1 MKLAKLSA
9 YKITPSH
16 ILQLIAVMAFP
27 ASLVIMGE
35 AAKLKISLG
44 ALFDLP
50 SFYITVA
57 ASLILAIIFK
67 LGGNISIGK
76 TLLATGIPL
85 GLMSSYIGV
94 ILIVSNMSDP
104 SSFGL
109 ATAVMLLT
117 ALYGGL
123 VSALG
128 YAVFY
133 SSAKDAVR
141 PVKKR
146 YIIAAIITITI
157 LLIMAIGLDQL
168 PSFYDSSIILLYLVF
183 IFSFLIFNKSKK
195 HFTIVISDAA
205 LFTSIIIII
214 VSLISWFGQTSL
226 DAEDSAVITG
236 PIVFASL
243 GVMYGALIYLFVYI
257 FSMGCEAESK
267 INVEKMNWHLIEVN
281 TLLLF
286 LAFAPVS
293 VSEYIEK
300 TIEAD
305 QRQVESQENAA
316 LIENLVNRIEQLER
330 TQ

>member
-1 MKLAKLSA
+1 
-9 YKITPSH
+9 
-16 ILQLIAVMAFP
+16 
-27 ASLVIMGE
+27 
-35 AAKLKISLG
+35 
-44 ALFDLP
+44 
-50 SFYITVA
+50 
-57 ASLILAIIFK
+57 
-67 LGGNISIGK
+67 
-76 TLLATGIPL
+76 
-85 GLMSSYIGV
+85 MSSYIGV

-281 TLLLF
+281 SLLLF
-286 LAFAPVS
+286 LAFAPTS
-293 VSEYIEK
+293 FSAYLEK

-305 QRQVESQENAA
+305 QRQ
-316 LIENLVNRIEQLER
+316 LNLKR
-330 TQ
+330 TLL

>member
-1 MKLAKLSA
+1 MKPDTLSA
-9 YKITPSH
+9 YKIKPSH

-44 ALFDLP
+44 ALVDLP
-50 SFYITVA
+50 SIQITLI
-57 ASLILAIIFK
+57 ASLILCIIFK

-94 ILIVSNMSDP
+94 ILIVGNMSDP
-104 SSFGL
+104 SSFGP

-123 VSALG
+123 ISALG
-128 YAVFY
+128 YAVSY
-133 SSAKDAVR
+133 NSAKDAVR

-146 YIIAAIITITI
+146 YIIVAAITIII

-281 TLLLF
+281 SLLLF
-286 LAFAPVS
+286 LAFAPTS
-293 VSEYIEK
+293 FSAYLEK

-305 QRQVESQENAA
+305 QRQIESQENAA
-316 LIENLVNRIEQLER
+316 LIESLVDRIEELER
-330 TQ
+330 NR

>member
-305 QRQVESQENAA
+305 QRQIESQENAA
-316 LIENLVNRIEQLER
+316 LIESLVDRIEELER
-330 TQ
+330 NR

>member
-1 MKLAKLSA
+1 MKLAKLTA

-16 ILQLIAVMAFP
+16 ILQLIAVIAFP
-27 ASLVIMGE
+27 ASLVILGGGE
-35 AAKLKISLG
+35 KLNISLG
-44 ALFDLP
+44 HLIDTP
-50 SFYITVA
+50 SFNLTVA

-94 ILIVSNMSDP
+94 ILIVDNMSDP
-104 SSFGL
+104 SSFGP

-123 VSALG
+123 TSALG
-128 YAVFY
+128 YAVSY
-133 SSAKDAVR
+133 NSAKDAVR

-146 YIIAAIITITI
+146 YIIVAAITITI
-157 LLIMAIGLDQL
+157 LMIMGIGINQL
-168 PSFYDSSIILLYLVF
+168 SNLYDSSIILLYLVF

-281 TLLLF
+281 SLLLF
-286 LAFAPVS
+286 LAFAPIS
-293 VSEYIEK
+293 FSEYLEK
-300 TIEAD
+300 KIEAD
-305 QRQVESQENAA
+305 QRQNESQENAA
-316 LIENLVNRIEQLER
+316 LIESLVDRIEELER
-330 TQ
+330 NR

>member
-94 ILIVSNMSDP
+94 ILIVGNMSDP
-104 SSFGL
+104 SSFGP
-109 ATAVMLLT
+109 ATAIMLLT

-123 VSALG
+123 ISALG
-128 YAVFY
+128 YAVSY
-133 SSAKDAVR
+133 NSAKDAVR

-146 YIIAAIITITI
+146 YIIVAAITIII

-168 PSFYDSSIILLYLVF
+168 PYFYDSSIILLYLVF

-226 DAEDSAVITG
+226 DAEDSAVVTG

-257 FSMGCEAESK
+257 FSMRCEAESK

-281 TLLLF
+281 TILLF

-293 VSEYIEK
+293 VSENIEK

-316 LIENLVNRIEQLER
+316 VIENLVKRIEQLER

>member
-1 MKLAKLSA
+1 MKPNTLSA

-316 LIENLVNRIEQLER
+316 LIESLVDRIEELER
-330 TQ
+330 NR

>member
-1 MKLAKLSA
+1 MKPNTLSA
-9 YKITPSH
+9 YKITSSH

-27 ASLVIMGE
+27 TSLVIFGE
-35 AAKLKISLG
+35 GEKLNISLG
-44 ALFDLP
+44 NLIDMP

-57 ASLILAIIFK
+57 ASLVLAMIFK

-104 SSFGL
+104 SAFG
-109 ATAVMLLT
+109 AASSVMLLT

-123 VSALG
+123 ISALG
-128 YAVFY
+128 FAV
-133 SSAKDAVR
+133 SHNSAKDAVR

-146 YIIAAIITITI
+146 YIIVAAIA
-157 LLIMAIGLDQL
+157 LVMALIQAIGLDQL
-168 PSFYDSSIILLYLVF
+168 PIFFDSSIILLYLVF
-183 IFSFLIFNKSKK
+183 ILSFLIFNKNKK
-195 HFTIVISDAA
+195 HFTIVISDAV

-214 VSLISWFGQTSL
+214 VSLVSWFGKTSL

-281 TLLLF
+281 SLLLF
-286 LAFAPVS
+286 LAFAPISFSTYV
-293 VSEYIEK
+293 EKKIEV
-300 TIEAD
+300 D

-316 LIENLVNRIEQLER
+316 LIENLVNRIEELER
-330 TQ
+330 TR

>member
-1 MKLAKLSA
+1 MKPNTLSA

-27 ASLVIMGE
+27 ASLLIFDGGV
-35 AAKLKISLG
+35 KLNISLDVLVSIP
-44 ALFDLP
+44 A
-50 SFYITVA
+50 FYITVA

-67 LGGNISIGK
+67 LSGNIAIGK

-94 ILIVSNMSDP
+94 ILIVNNMSDL
-104 SSFGL
+104 SSFGP
-109 ATAVMLLT
+109 AITVMLLT

-123 VSALG
+123 ISALG
-128 YAVFY
+128 FAVSY
-133 SSAKDAVR
+133 SSVKDAVR

-146 YIIAAIITITI
+146 YIIAAAIAIIMLVIN
-157 LLIMAIGLDQL
+157 AIGVDQL
-168 PSFYDSSIILLYLVF
+168 PYFYDSSIILLYLVF

-226 DAEDSAVITG
+226 DAEDSAVVTG

>member
-1 MKLAKLSA
+1 MKPDTLSA
-9 YKITPSH
+9 YKIKPSH

-44 ALFDLP
+44 ALVDLP
-50 SFYITVA
+50 SIQITLI
-57 ASLILAIIFK
+57 ASLILCIIFK

-94 ILIVSNMSDP
+94 ILIVGNMSDP
-104 SSFGL
+104 SSFGP
-109 ATAVMLLT
+109 ATAIMLLT

-123 VSALG
+123 ISALG
-128 YAVFY
+128 YAVSY
-133 SSAKDAVR
+133 NSAKDAVR

-146 YIIAAIITITI
+146 YIIVAAITIII

-195 HFTIVISDAA
+195 HFTVAISDAA

-236 PIVFASL
+236 PIIFASL

-267 INVEKMNWHLIEVN
+267 INVGKMNWHLIEVN
-281 TLLLF
+281 SLLLF
-286 LAFAPVS
+286 LAFAPIS
-293 VSEYIEK
+293 FSEYLEK
-300 TIEAD
+300 KIEAD
-305 QRQVESQENAA
+305 QKQIESQENAA
-316 LIENLVNRIEQLER
+316 LIESLVDRIEELER
-330 TQ
+330 NR

>member
-1 MKLAKLSA
+1 MKPNTLSA

-27 ASLVIMGE
+27 ASLVIFGE
-35 AAKLKISLG
+35 GVKLNISLG
-44 ALFDLP
+44 LLVDIP
-50 SFYITVA
+50 SFNITVT

-104 SSFGL
+104 SSFG
-109 ATAVMLLT
+109 AASAVMLLT

-123 VSALG
+123 IYALG
-128 YAVFY
+128 FAVSY
-133 SSAKDAVR
+133 NSVKNEIK

-146 YIIAAIITITI
+146 YIIIAAITITI
-157 LLIMAIGLDQL
+157 LVIISIGVDQL
-168 PSFYDSSIILLYLVF
+168 SYFYDSSIILLYLVF
-183 IFSFLIFNKSKK
+183 LFSFLIFSKSKK

-226 DAEDSAVITG
+226 DAEDSAVVTG

-286 LAFAPVS
+286 LAFSPVS

-316 LIENLVNRIEQLER
+316 LIENLVNRIEELER

>member
-1 MKLAKLSA
+1 MKLAKFST
-9 YKITPSH
+9 YKITLSH

-27 ASLVIMGE
+27 ASLFIMGE
-35 AAKLKISLG
+35 GAKLNISLG
-44 ALFDLP
+44 HLIDTP
-50 SFYITVA
+50 SFNLTVA
-57 ASLILAIIFK
+57 ASLILAIFFK

-85 GLMSSYIGV
+85 GLVSSYIGV
-94 ILIVSNMSDP
+94 ILIVDNMSDP
-104 SSFGL
+104 SSFGP

-123 VSALG
+123 ISALG
-128 YAVFY
+128 YAV
-133 SSAKDAVR
+133 SKNSANDAVR

-146 YIIAAIITITI
+146 YIIIAAITIII
-157 LLIMAIGLDQL
+157 LLIMAIGIDQL
-168 PSFYDSSIILLYLVF
+168 PSFYDSSIILIYLVF

-226 DAEDSAVITG
+226 DAENSAVITG
-236 PIVFASL
+236 SIVFASL

-281 TLLLF
+281 SLLLF
-286 LAFAPVS
+286 LAFAPIS
-293 VSEYIEK
+293 FSEYLEQK
-300 TIEAD
+300 MDAD
-305 QRQVESQENAA
+305 QRQIETQENAA
-316 LIENLVNRIEQLER
+316 LIESLVDRIEELER
-330 TQ
+330 NR

>member
-1 MKLAKLSA
+1 MKLAKLTG

-27 ASLVIMGE
+27 ASLVIFGE
-35 AAKLKISLG
+35 SVKLNISFGYLV
-44 ALFDLP
+44 DIP
-50 SFYITVA
+50 SLQITVI

-67 LGGNISIGK
+67 LGGNIPIGK

-104 SSFGL
+104 SSFGP

-123 VSALG
+123 ISALG
-128 YAVFY
+128 FAVSY
-133 SSAKDAVR
+133 NSVKNEIK

-146 YIIAAIITITI
+146 YIIIAAITITI
-157 LLIMAIGLDQL
+157 LLINAIGIDQL
-168 PSFYDSSIILLYLVF
+168 FNFYDSSIILLYLVF

-281 TLLLF
+281 SLLLF
-286 LAFAPVS
+286 LAFAPTS
-293 VSEYIEK
+293 FSAYLEK
-300 TIEAD
+300 TIEGD
-305 QRQVESQENAA
+305 QRRVESQENSA
-316 LIENLVNRIEQLER
+316 LIESSVDRIEGLER
-330 TQ
+330 SR

>member
-1 MKLAKLSA
+1 MKLAKLTA

-16 ILQLIAVMAFP
+16 IMQLIAVMAFP
-27 ASLVIMGE
+27 ASLVILGGGE
-35 AAKLKISLG
+35 KLNISLG
-44 ALFDLP
+44 HLIDLP
-50 SFYITVA
+50 SFYITVT

-104 SSFGL
+104 SSFG
-109 ATAVMLLT
+109 AASAVMLLT

-123 VSALG
+123 ISALG
-128 YAVFY
+128 FAVSY
-133 SSAKDAVR
+133 NSVKNEIK

-146 YIIAAIITITI
+146 YIIIAAITITI
-157 LLIMAIGLDQL
+157 LVIISIGVDQL
-168 PSFYDSSIILLYLVF
+168 SYFYDSSIILLYLVF
-183 IFSFLIFNKSKK
+183 IFSFLIFSKSKK

-226 DAEDSAVITG
+226 DAEDSAVVTG

-293 VSEYIEK
+293 VSEYLEK

>member
-1 MKLAKLSA
+1 MKLAKLST
-9 YKITPSH
+9 YKITLSH

-27 ASLVIMGE
+27 ASLVIFGE
-35 AAKLKISLG
+35 SVKLNISLG
-44 ALFDLP
+44 QLVDIP
-50 SFYITVA
+50 SFQITVT
-57 ASLILAIIFK
+57 ASLFLAIIFK

-104 SSFGL
+104 SSFG
-109 ATAVMLLT
+109 AASAVMLLT

-123 VSALG
+123 ISALG
-128 YAVFY
+128 FAVSY
-133 SSAKDAVR
+133 NSVKKEIK

-146 YIIAAIITITI
+146 YIIIAAITITI
-157 LLIMAIGLDQL
+157 LLINAIGIDQL
-168 PSFYDSSIILLYLVF
+168 FNFYDSSIILLYLVF

-281 TLLLF
+281 SLLLF
-286 LAFAPVS
+286 LAFAPIS
-293 VSEYIEK
+293 FSEYLEK
-300 TIEAD
+300 AVEAD

-316 LIENLVNRIEQLER
+316 LIESLVDRIEELER
-330 TQ
+330 NR

>member
-1 MKLAKLSA
+1 MKPNTLSA
-9 YKITPSH
+9 YKITSSH

-27 ASLVIMGE
+27 TSLVIFGE
-35 AAKLKISLG
+35 GEKLNISLG
-44 ALFDLP
+44 NLIDMP

-57 ASLILAIIFK
+57 ASLVLAMIFK

-104 SSFGL
+104 SAFGAASSL
-109 ATAVMLLT
+109 MLLT

-123 VSALG
+123 ISALG
-128 YAVFY
+128 FAVSY
-133 SSAKDAVR
+133 NSAKDAVR

-146 YIIAAIITITI
+146 YIIVAAIALVMASIQ
-157 LLIMAIGLDQL
+157 AIGLDQL
-168 PSFYDSSIILLYLVF
+168 PIFFDSSIILLYLVF
-183 IFSFLIFNKSKK
+183 ILSFLIFNKNKK
-195 HFTIVISDAA
+195 HFTIVISDAV

-214 VSLISWFGQTSL
+214 VSLVSWFGKTSL

-281 TLLLF
+281 SLLLF
-286 LAFAPVS
+286 LAFAPISFSTYV
-293 VSEYIEK
+293 EKKIEV
-300 TIEAD
+300 D

-316 LIENLVNRIEQLER
+316 LIENLVNRIEELER
-330 TQ
+330 TR

>member
-1 MKLAKLSA
+1 MKPNTLSA
-9 YKITPSH
+9 YKIKPSH

-27 ASLVIMGE
+27 ASLVIFGE
-35 AAKLKISLG
+35 SVKLNISFGYLV
-44 ALFDLP
+44 DIP
-50 SFYITVA
+50 SLQITVI

-67 LGGNISIGK
+67 QGGNIPISK

-104 SSFGL
+104 SSFGP

-123 VSALG
+123 ISALG
-128 YAVFY
+128 FAASYKSV
-133 SSAKDAVR
+133 KNEIR

-146 YIIAAIITITI
+146 YIIAAATTITI
-157 LLIMAIGLDQL
+157 LMIAAIGVDQL
-168 PSFYDSSIILLYLVF
+168 PYFYDFSIILLYLVF
-183 IFSFLIFNKSKK
+183 IFSFLIFSKRKK

-281 TLLLF
+281 SLLLF
-286 LAFAPVS
+286 LAFAPTS
-293 VSEYIEK
+293 FSAYLEK
-300 TIEAD
+300 TIEVD
-305 QRQVESQENAA
+305 QRQIESQENAA
-316 LIENLVNRIEQLER
+316 LIESLVDRIEELER
-330 TQ
+330 NR

>member
-1 MKLAKLSA
+1 MKPNTLSA

-27 ASLVIMGE
+27 ASLVILGGGE
-35 AAKLKISLG
+35 KLNISLG
-44 ALFDLP
+44 HLIDIP
-50 SFYITVA
+50 SFNITVM

-67 LGGNISIGK
+67 LGGNIPIGK

-85 GLMSSYIGV
+85 GLMSSYIGTT
-94 ILIVSNMSDP
+94 LIVSNMSDP
-104 SSFGL
+104 SSFG
-109 ATAVMLLT
+109 AASAVMLLT

-123 VSALG
+123 ISALG
-128 YAVFY
+128 FAVSY
-133 SSAKDAVR
+133 NSVKNEIK

-146 YIIAAIITITI
+146 YIIIAAITITI
-157 LLIMAIGLDQL
+157 LMISAIGVDQL
-168 PSFYDSSIILLYLVF
+168 SYFYDSSIILLYLVF

-281 TLLLF
+281 SLLLF
-286 LAFAPVS
+286 LAFAPIS
-293 VSEYIEK
+293 FSEYLEK

-316 LIENLVNRIEQLER
+316 LIENLVNRIEELER
-330 TQ
+330 NR

>member
-1 MKLAKLSA
+1 MKPNTLSA
-9 YKITPSH
+9 YKITSSH

-27 ASLVIMGE
+27 TSLVIFGE
-35 AAKLKISLG
+35 GEKLNISLG
-44 ALFDLP
+44 NLIDMP

-57 ASLILAIIFK
+57 ASLVLAMIFK

-104 SSFGL
+104 SAFG
-109 ATAVMLLT
+109 AASSVMLLT

-123 VSALG
+123 ISALG
-128 YAVFY
+128 FAV
-133 SSAKDAVR
+133 SHNPAKDAVR

-146 YIIAAIITITI
+146 YIIVAAIA
-157 LLIMAIGLDQL
+157 LVMALIQAIGLDQL
-168 PSFYDSSIILLYLVF
+168 PIFFDSSIILLYLVF
-183 IFSFLIFNKSKK
+183 ILSFLIFNKNKK
-195 HFTIVISDAA
+195 HFTIVISDAV

-214 VSLISWFGQTSL
+214 VSLVSWFGKTSL

-281 TLLLF
+281 SLLLF
-286 LAFAPVS
+286 LAFAPISFSTYV
-293 VSEYIEK
+293 EKKIEV
-300 TIEAD
+300 D

-316 LIENLVNRIEQLER
+316 LIENLVNRIEELER
-330 TQ
+330 TR

>member
-94 ILIVSNMSDP
+94 ILIVGNMSDP
-104 SSFGL
+104 SSFGP

-123 VSALG
+123 ISALG
-128 YAVFY
+128 YAVSY
-133 SSAKDAVR
+133 NSAKDAVR

-146 YIIAAIITITI
+146 YIIVAAITIII

>member
-1 MKLAKLSA
+1 MKPNTLSA

-27 ASLVIMGE
+27 ASLVIFGE
-35 AAKLKISLG
+35 GVKLNISLG
-44 ALFDLP
+44 LLVDIP
-50 SFYITVA
+50 SFNITVT

-104 SSFGL
+104 SSFG
-109 ATAVMLLT
+109 AASAVMLLT

-123 VSALG
+123 ISALG
-128 YAVFY
+128 FAVSY
-133 SSAKDAVR
+133 NSVKNEIK

-146 YIIAAIITITI
+146 YIIIAAITITI
-157 LLIMAIGLDQL
+157 LVIISIGVDQL
-168 PSFYDSSIILLYLVF
+168 SYFYDSSIILLYLVF
-183 IFSFLIFNKSKK
+183 IFSFLIFSKSKK

-226 DAEDSAVITG
+226 DAEDSAVVTG

-257 FSMGCEAESK
+257 FSLGCEAESK

-286 LAFAPVS
+286 LAFSPVS

-305 QRQVESQENAA
+305 QRHVESQENAA

>member
-1 MKLAKLSA
+1 MKPNTLSA
-9 YKITPSH
+9 YKITLSH

-27 ASLVIMGE
+27 ASLVIFGE
-35 AAKLKISLG
+35 SVKLNISLG
-44 ALFDLP
+44 HLIDTP
-50 SFYITVA
+50 SFNITVT
-57 ASLILAIIFK
+57 ASLILAMIFK

-94 ILIVSNMSDP
+94 ILIVSSMSDP
-104 SSFGL
+104 SSFGP
-109 ATAVMLLT
+109 AIAVMLLT
-117 ALYGGL
+117 ALDGGL

-128 YAVFY
+128 FAVSY

-146 YIIAAIITITI
+146 YIIVAATTITI
-157 LLIMAIGLDQL
+157 LTIISIGVNQL
-168 PSFYDSSIILLYLVF
+168 SYFYDSSIILLYLVF

-205 LFTSIIIII
+205 LFTSIVIII

-236 PIVFASL
+236 PIIFASL

-257 FSMGCEAESK
+257 FSMGCEGESK

-281 TLLLF
+281 SLLLF
-286 LAFAPVS
+286 LSFAPIS
-293 VSEYIEK
+293 FSEYLEK
-300 TIEAD
+300 AVEAD

-316 LIENLVNRIEQLER
+316 LIESLVNRIEELER
-330 TQ
+330 TR

>member
-1 MKLAKLSA
+1 MKPNTLSA

-27 ASLVIMGE
+27 ASLVIFGE
-35 AAKLKISLG
+35 GVKLNISLG
-44 ALFDLP
+44 LLVDIP
-50 SFYITVA
+50 SFNITVT

-104 SSFGL
+104 SSFG
-109 ATAVMLLT
+109 AASAVMLLT

-123 VSALG
+123 ISALG
-128 YAVFY
+128 FAVSY
-133 SSAKDAVR
+133 NSVKNEIK

-146 YIIAAIITITI
+146 YIIIAAITITI
-157 LLIMAIGLDQL
+157 LVIISIGVDQL
-168 PSFYDSSIILLYLVF
+168 SYFYDSSIILLYLVF
-183 IFSFLIFNKSKK
+183 IFSFLIFSKSKK

-214 VSLISWFGQTSL
+214 VSLISWFGHTSF
-226 DAEDSAVITG
+226 DAEDSSITTG

-281 TLLLF
+281 SLLLF
-286 LAFAPVS
+286 LAFAPIS
-293 VSEYIEK
+293 FSAYLEK

-316 LIENLVNRIEQLER
+316 LIENLVNRIEELER